1 MSETALGTRHSAFG
15 KTDSKAAVLQ
25 NQLLRSASLVQEAGS
40 RPNAECRVPSAA
52 LCAAISCTV
61 THPDTSVTTLPLV
74 ESGLIIVGKA
84 NCRWA
89 ETAANRGFRLA
100 GHCSFQGGVCIQ

>member
-1 MSETALGTRHSAFG
+1 MSEAALGNRQSAIG
-15 KTDSKAAVLQ
+15 KTRWTGLVFEHRRHAFALS
-25 NQLLRSASLVQEAGS
+25 LREVGGW
-40 RPNAECRVPSAA
+40 PNAECRMPSAI
-52 LCAAISCTV
+52 LCAISCTV

-89 ETAANRGFRLA
+89 ETAANRGFALA
-100 GHCSFQGGVCIQ
+100 AHCSFQGGMCIQ